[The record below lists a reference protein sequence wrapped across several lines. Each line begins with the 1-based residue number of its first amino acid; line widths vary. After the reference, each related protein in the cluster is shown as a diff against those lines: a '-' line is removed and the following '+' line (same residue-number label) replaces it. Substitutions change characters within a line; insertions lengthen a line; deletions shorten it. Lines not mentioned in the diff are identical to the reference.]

1 MFLIDDQPAFNPN
14 MRPSVRVGEMPKRHL
29 ADPSL
34 AVAALGATQETLTS
48 DLNTFGFLFEAM
60 CERDLRIYAQCADGV
75 CVVPITAL
83 RD

>member
-1 MFLIDDQPAFNPN
+1 LFLIDDQPAFNPN